1 MSQTK
6 IELEIANK
14 KESFSFN
21 RVAAQANGSVWYTQ
35 GDAVLI
41 ATVVV
46 DTKPVDE
53 DFLPLMVQ
61 YIEKSYAAAK
71 FPGGFIKRESK
82 PSDFETLT
90 GRIVDRSL
98 RPLFPKGFNYP
109 VTITVMVVSSDN
121 RVDMQVAAVT
131 AANAALMISGLG
143 IDESVSAVRIGKIEN
158 AIITN
163 PALDNQ
169 PNSDL
174 DLLVVGKKDEIMMIE
189 MRSLSKENISE
200 DELGSLIETASETIS
215 NNCTQYE
222 KSFANFKKELINLPL
237 NNKEDSELLE
247 YILAN
252 HTAQIKDAIEHMAKS
267 ERSDA
272 LDKLLILLQK
282 SLSDSGV
289 QKDSKELVVA
299 ISKCKTKIFRS
310 MILDEQKRADGRKLS
325 EVRNI
330 TIETNILPS
339 VHGTCLFTRGQT
351 QALATVTLGNSKD
364 AQSYE
369 LITEKNSL
377 SENFM
382 VHYNFPGFSVGD
394 TKPIGPTNRRELG
407 HGNLAKRALE
417 PTIKKDNSQT
427 IRVVSE
433 ILESNGSSSMAT
445 VCGGSMALVAAGVEL
460 ENLVAGVAMGLV
472 CENDKYAVLTDIMG
486 LEDFEGDMDF
496 KIAGTINGVT
506 AMQMDIKL
514 DGVKPRILKE
524 AIAESKLAK
533 EHILSL
539 MNEASTK
546 IIASN
551 ATPKIVE
558 FSVHPSKI
566 VDVIGKGGSVIREII
581 ETYEVSIDLDRDNG
595 GVKLSGKDSAKLE
608 AAKEH
613 ILELTN
619 TPIKEAMQF
628 EINKSYIG
636 KVKKIVDFGIFVE
649 MPDGFDALLHNSKM
663 DKIKRDDWATKYTV
677 GEEIEV
683 IVMEQSGK
691 KIDLATPEFI
701 A

>member
-1 MSQTK
+1 MSQTT
-6 IELEIANK
+6 ISVDIANK
-14 KESFSFN
+14 KEVFSFN

-71 FPGGFIKRESK
+71 FPGGFIKREAK

-90 GRIVDRSL
+90 GRIIDRSL
-98 RPLFPKGFNYP
+98 RPLFPQGFNYP
-109 VTITVMVVSSDN
+109 VTITVMVVSSDSA
-121 RVDMQVAAVT
+121 VDMQVAAIT
-131 AANAALMISGLG
+131 AANAALLVSGLG
-143 IDESVSAVRIGKIEN
+143 INDSISAVRIGKIEN
-158 AIITN
+158 KIVTN
-163 PALDNQ
+163 PTLDSQ
-169 PNSDL
+169 ANSTL

-189 MRSLSKENISE
+189 MRSLLESNISE
-200 DELGSLIETASETIS
+200 QELGELIESASDTIS
-215 NNCTQYE
+215 QSCVEYE
-222 KSFANFKKELINLPL
+222 KQFLPFKKDLINLPL
-237 NNKEDSELLE
+237 NNKEDSELIE
-247 YILAN
+247 YILTN
-252 HTAQIKDAIEHMAKS
+252 HTLQIRDAIEHMAKS

-272 LDKLLILLQK
+272 LDKLLLLLQK
-282 SLSDSGV
+282 SLSDLGV
-289 QKDSKELVVA
+289 DKDSKELAVV
-299 ISKCKTKIFRS
+299 ISKCKTKLFRS
-310 MILDEQKRADGRKLS
+310 MILDEQKRADGRELN

-339 VHGTCLFTRGQT
+339 VHGSCLFTRGQT

-377 SENFM
+377 SESFM

-445 VCGGSMALVAAGVEL
+445 VCGGSMALLAAGVKL

-472 CENDKYAVLTDIMG
+472 CEDDKYAVLTDIMG

-496 KIAGTINGVT
+496 KIAGTKDGVT
-506 AMQMDIKL
+506 AMQMDIKYR
-514 DGVKPRILKE
+514 GVKTNILQKALLQAKE
-524 AIAESKLAK
+524 GK
-533 EHILSL
+533 EHILL
-539 MNEASTK
+539 IMNEASTK
-546 IIASN
+546 IITSN
-551 ATPKIVE
+551 ALPKIIE
-558 FSVHPSKI
+558 FSIHPSKI
-566 VDVIGKGGSVIREII
+566 VDVIGKAGSVIREII
-581 ETYEVSIDLDRDNG
+581 EKYEVAIDLDRDNG

-619 TPIKEAMQF
+619 MPIKEAMQF
-628 EINKSYIG
+628 ELNKSYIG

-663 DKIKRDDWATKYTV
+663 DKIKRDDWSSKYTV
-677 GEEIEV
+677 GQEIEV

-691 KIDLATPEFI
+691 KIDLATPEFV